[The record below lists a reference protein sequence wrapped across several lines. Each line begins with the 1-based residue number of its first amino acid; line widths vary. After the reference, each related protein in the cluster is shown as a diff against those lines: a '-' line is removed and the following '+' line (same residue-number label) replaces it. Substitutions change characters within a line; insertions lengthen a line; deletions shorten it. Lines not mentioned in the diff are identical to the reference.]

1 MKKKLLIFIL
11 FLTFFMVAFPAAASY
26 NPASR
31 ANNKFGIHILFTT
44 EVEKAA
50 KLVNSSGGDWG
61 YITIPIQYNDRD
73 IEKWQKFM
81 DECARHHIIPIVRVA
96 TDPYYANTG
105 VWRKPNDFDVV
116 DFANFLDSLSWPTK
130 NRYVLLFNEV
140 NRYNEWGGDAPSPAE
155 YADFVEFASD
165 SFKSIDRDFFL
176 IAGGLDNASPNDGIK
191 YLDNLNFLEMM
202 GKHNPRVFGK
212 IDGFSSHSYP
222 NPDFSEPPTKN
233 RPEGTST
240 YKYELIIVEKYAARA
255 LPVFI
260 TETGWNG
267 YRLPENIIASYIK
280 TSMEEIWGK
289 DKQVIAVTPFVLEA
303 GGAPFDKF
311 TFYKGD
317 NLTKYGEAYKNA
329 QKEKGE
335 PMLVPRNYLIAGSK
349 VSAKKDKISFSVEN
363 LKLGFSSGLLKSYF
377 KSMLAIGK

>member
-130 NRYVLLFNEV
+130 NRYVFLFN
-140 NRYNEWGGDAPSPAE
+140 
-155 YADFVEFASD
+155 
-165 SFKSIDRDFFL
+165 
-176 IAGGLDNASPNDGIK
+176 
-191 YLDNLNFLEMM
+191 
-202 GKHNPRVFGK
+202 
-212 IDGFSSHSYP
+212 
-222 NPDFSEPPTKN
+222 
-233 RPEGTST
+233 
-240 YKYELIIVEKYAARA
+240 
-255 LPVFI
+255 
-260 TETGWNG
+260 
-267 YRLPENIIASYIK
+267 
-280 TSMEEIWGK
+280 
-289 DKQVIAVTPFVLEA
+289 
-303 GGAPFDKF
+303 
-311 TFYKGD
+311 
-317 NLTKYGEAYKNA
+317 
-329 QKEKGE
+329 
-335 PMLVPRNYLIAGSK
+335 
-349 VSAKKDKISFSVEN
+349 
-363 LKLGFSSGLLKSYF
+363 
-377 KSMLAIGK
+377 